1 MTLTQLMVNMFT
13 IHSIFYKNLK
23 NLEIDFKLKL
33 FYFSTILSLLVIIK
47 NSYKKECIFSIL
59 TLWVRGGSDLT
70 RQK

>member
-33 FYFSTILSLLVIIK
+33 FYFEPSCY
-47 NSYKKECIFSIL
+47 YKEFL
-59 TLWVRGGSDLT
+59 
-70 RQK
+70 